1 MYIAYA
7 CKEKLEYILN
17 INIMNYGIGLKIF
30 LEKIL
35 RSEQF
40 MIVNTLQLIE
50 NPVKMKLK
58 LFSTICGS
66 DKSNCP
72 HAQKSVNTSF

>member
-40 MIVNTLQLIE
+40 MIVNTLQLTQ
-50 NPVKMKLK
+50 NPIKTKLK
-58 LFSTICGS
+58 LFSTM
-66 DKSNCP
+66 KVY
-72 HAQKSVNTSF
+72 HQKKLNV